1 MKVIVFGA
9 NGRMGKVVTRMVGD
23 GMRGSEIAALVDANG
38 DGNTI
43 LRDVNEFTG
52 SADVIIDFS
61 HFSATKNVT
70 DYAVKKS
77 IPLVIASTG
86 QGPEEI
92 AYIQKASESV
102 PVFISANMS
111 LGVALLAEMAR
122 KVASAF
128 PDADIEIVETHHNRK
143 ADAPSGTALLLADAI
158 KQARP
163 DSVITCN
170 RSGKREKNEIGI
182 ASVRMGNIVGIH
194 DVMISTDN
202 QTITLRHQA
211 FSRDLFAEGAIA
223 AAEFILNK
231 EAGLYNMYDLCGE
244 VK

>member
-9 NGRMGKVVTRMVGD
+9 NGRMGKVVTRMVGE
-23 GMRGSEIAALVDANG
+23 GMRDSEIAALIDANG
-38 DGNTI
+38 DG
-43 LRDVNEFTG
+43 VNVLNNVKDFTG

-61 HFSATKNVT
+61 HFSATKTVT
-70 DYAVKKS
+70 DFAVKKN

-92 AYIQKASESV
+92 SVIQKASESV
-102 PVFISANMS
+102 PIFISANMS

-143 ADAPSGTALLLADAI
+143 TDAPSGTALLLANAI
-158 KQARP
+158 KEVRP
-163 DSVITCN
+163 ESVITCN
-170 RSGKREKNEIGI
+170 RMGKREKNEIGI

-223 AAEFILNK
+223 AAEFILGK
-231 EAGLYNMYDLCGE
+231 KPGLYNMYDLCGE